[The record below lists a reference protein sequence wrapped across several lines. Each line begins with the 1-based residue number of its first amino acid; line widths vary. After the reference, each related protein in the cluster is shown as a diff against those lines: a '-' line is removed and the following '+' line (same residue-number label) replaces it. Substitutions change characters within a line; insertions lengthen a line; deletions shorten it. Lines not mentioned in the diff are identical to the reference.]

1 MIMLQD
7 VRAIVDAVKKIQET
21 PFYRFIVYIEEKNSE
36 DRDFSRLRKEFP
48 DMLEDLDNL
57 EFLISHEIIWI
68 EMNGTVRPG
77 KVAEYLY
84 TVVSKISKW
93 TKE

>member
-1 MIMLQD
+1 MLQE
-7 VRAIVDAVKKIQET
+7 VGTIVDAVKTIQET
-21 PFYRFIVYIEEKNSE
+21 PLYRFIVYIEEKNAE
-36 DRDFSRLRKEFP
+36 DRDFSHLRKEFP
-48 DMLEDLDNL
+48 DLLEDLDIM
-57 EFLISHEIIWI
+57 EFLVSHEIIWI

-84 TVVSKISKW
+84 TVVSKVSKW